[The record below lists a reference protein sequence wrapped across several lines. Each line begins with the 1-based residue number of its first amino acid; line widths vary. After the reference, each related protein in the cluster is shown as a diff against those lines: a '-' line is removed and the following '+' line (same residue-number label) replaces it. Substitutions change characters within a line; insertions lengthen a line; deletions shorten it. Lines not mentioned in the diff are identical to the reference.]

1 MTAVDLA
8 DLEAPK
14 ASKKP
19 KDSDT
24 ADTSSSRRPSAV
36 AARALGITQGQAA
49 TMFIAIGVA
58 AVLTLGGLP
67 PVLRNRG
74 DGSTAA
80 PIGTSA
86 PPAIEQPVTSGDGAV
101 AAPTPEAPAF
111 SDPGA
116 VAPSFSDGSGS
127 AAPTFADDPP
137 ASSPSESSFGGSA
150 PSSPSS
156 PPSSGRVPP
165 ATGEAQVFAPVA
177 SSGAP
182 DGIAVG
188 RQGRVFVAGGSE
200 ILTFDPTG
208 APGRRFPVRGEGV
221 ALTGLA
227 VHPEVGLV
235 ALDGASGRVLR
246 IDTASGRESLY
257 AELLDLPACGLV
269 VAAVNGCEPGVQD
282 DKPLPRAAAF
292 DGAGT
297 LFVADAS
304 QGAIWRIPRGGKPQL
319 FSSDAT
325 FGSGDGL
332 TGLALAADGA
342 VLVSAPRA
350 LDPEAA
356 GGGAV
361 YRIARAANGA
371 AGERTLVA
379 RFLPNE
385 RPAGLT
391 ALRDGSIVVALQEA
405 GAVVLLD
412 AEGAEVRRV
421 EGPAGNTPIEGPTG
435 VAFQGDTLLVTNAAA
450 DKANWAVLAVGIR

>member
-8 DLEAPK
+8 DLEAPSPPA
-14 ASKKP
+14 ASGGP
-19 KDSDT
+19 GSPGGDDSP
-24 ADTSSSRRPSAV
+24 RRPTV
-36 AARALGITQGQAA
+36 LVARALGITQGQAA
-49 TMFIAIGVA
+49 TMFIAVAVA

-74 DGSTAA
+74 NGESAA

-86 PPAIEQPVTSGDGAV
+86 PPAAEVPTAAGDGAV
-101 AAPTPEAPAF
+101 APATDAPTF
-111 SDPGA
+111 SDPGVA
-116 VAPSFSDGSGS
+116 APSFSSGGGST
-127 AAPTFADDPP
+127 AAPTFTD
-137 ASSPSESSFGGSA
+137 SPTTSGSGSTFDGSN
-150 PSSPSS
+150 PS
-156 PPSSGRVPP
+156 SSGRVPP
-165 ATGEAQVFAPVA
+165 ATGEAQVFAPVTSA
-177 SSGAP
+177 GAP

-188 RQGRVFVAGGSE
+188 REGRVFVAGGTE
-200 ILTFDPTG
+200 ILTFDASG
-208 APGRRFPVRGEGV
+208 SAGRRFPVRGEDV

-227 VHPEVGLV
+227 LHGEIGLI
-235 ALDGASGRVLR
+235 ALDAGTGRVLR
-246 IDTASGRESLY
+246 FDTATGRQSLY

-282 DKPLPRAAAF
+282 DQPLPRAAAF

-297 LFVADAS
+297 LFVTDAA

-319 FSSDAT
+319 FSSDAA
-325 FGSGDGL
+325 FGSGDGVS
-332 TGLALAADGA
+332 GIAVAADGA
-342 VLVSAPRA
+342 VLVASPQAI
-350 LDPEAA
+350 DPEAA

-361 YRIARAANGA
+361 YRIARGANGA

-385 RPAGLT
+385 GPAGLV
-391 ALRDGSIVVALQEA
+391 ALPDGSIVVALQEA

-421 EGPAGNTPIEGPTG
+421 EGTAGDTPIEGPTKL
-435 VAFQGDTLLVTNAAA
+435 AFQGDTLLVTNAAA